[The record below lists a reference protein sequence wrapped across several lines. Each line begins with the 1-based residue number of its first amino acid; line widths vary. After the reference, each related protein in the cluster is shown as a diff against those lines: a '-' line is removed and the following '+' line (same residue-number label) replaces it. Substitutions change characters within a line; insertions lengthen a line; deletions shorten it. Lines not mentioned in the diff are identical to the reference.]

1 MKLTHRIIHLDT
13 IDSTNRY
20 LREMDCPAEEDL
32 LVCVADYQT
41 AGRGQGTNTWES
53 EKGKNLLFSVL
64 AKPVDIA
71 PTQQFIL
78 SEACA
83 LALKDVLDARVD
95 DITLK
100 WPNDIYWQD
109 CKLSGTLIET
119 SLFGGRIR
127 HCIFGVGLNVNQ
139 REFKSDAP
147 NPVSLWQI
155 VQHETDREHLLEQII
170 CQLKRRLE
178 QAYQGCYDEI
188 QQAYHQALYRKDGYH
203 PYRDENGVF
212 LARIIEVKP
221 DGHLILDDMQGEQR
235 TYAFK
240 EVEFFRG
247 QGTRGYGQEIT
258 QQAFFLNS

>member
-71 PTQQFIL
+71 PTRQFIL

-83 LALKDVLDARVD
+83 LALKDVLDRSVD

-119 SLFGGRIR
+119 SLSGGRIR

-170 CQLKRRLE
+170 CQLRASGHNLTKTNP
-178 QAYQGCYDEI
+178 I
-188 QQAYHQALYRKDGYH
+188 
-203 PYRDENGVF
+203 PYN
-212 LARIIEVKP
+212 
-221 DGHLILDDMQGEQR
+221 MS
-235 TYAFK
+235 
-240 EVEFFRG
+240 
-247 QGTRGYGQEIT
+247 
-258 QQAFFLNS
+258 FFLPNRPLGHHWTFVQKTDRPSSASPSLRWH